1 MKSQPAEHEAL
12 AFERMSEYAR
22 EKEVVVVGTSL
33 MILDGRKTSVGAL
46 GFEELAEALLKEG
59 RLEQYNNFDANRRL
73 VVIHT
78 FFSDTPIETLFL
90 LDDIKPGMEFTRFIE
105 DRSIDFEGFESS
117 LRYRFG
123 SSFQSFGTD
132 EFLESLHN
140 YFETFG
146 GEQYSDL
153 SGRVVSIDSRAD
165 EYMML
170 AAFSLREVYGEEKVM
185 TLVDRMVRENS
196 PIPSIEFI
204 TLIKSTT
211 DYSNYPINWARNL
224 I

>member
-1 MKSQPAEHEAL
+1 MKSQTAEDAAL

-22 EKEVVVVGTSL
+22 EQKVLVVGTSL
-33 MILDGRKTSVGAL
+33 MILDGRKTSVGPL
-46 GFEELAEALLKEG
+46 GFEKLAEALLKEG
-59 RLEQYNNFDANRRL
+59 RLEQYYNFDADRRL

-78 FFSDTPIETLFL
+78 FFSDTPIEILFL
-90 LDDIKPGMEFTRFIE
+90 LDDIKPGVEFTRFIE
-105 DRSIDFEGFESS
+105 DRSIDFEEFESS
-117 LRYRFG
+117 LRYQFG

-140 YFETFG
+140 YFEVFG
-146 GEQYSDL
+146 GEQYPDL
-153 SGRVVSIDSRAD
+153 NGRAVTVDDNSD

-170 AAFSLREVYGEEKVM
+170 AAFSLCEIYGQEKVM
-185 TLVDRMVRENS
+185 TLFDRMVRENS
-196 PIPSIEFI
+196 PISSLEFI
-204 TLIKSTT
+204 NLITSTT